1 MAVEDS
7 AGEVGR
13 GPSGPSGLGR
23 PASVVVGMDDLLTV
37 MVLTVMLPPL
47 RTVDMITDAGIPSI
61 GGWSPPSWSSVG
73 RGLPPRSTV
82 PFRL

>member
-1 MAVEDS
+1 
-7 AGEVGR
+7 
-13 GPSGPSGLGR
+13 
-23 PASVVVGMDDLLTV
+23 MDDLLTV